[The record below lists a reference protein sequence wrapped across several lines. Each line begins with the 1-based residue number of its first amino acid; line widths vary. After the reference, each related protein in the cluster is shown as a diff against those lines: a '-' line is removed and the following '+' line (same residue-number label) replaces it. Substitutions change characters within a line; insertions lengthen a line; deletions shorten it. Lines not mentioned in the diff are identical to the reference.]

1 MRLYKISNGF
11 LTVCTFVL
19 RSWPEFPRSPPLQYL
34 NISYLVCPAGRSQTH
49 PPTPGILDE
58 LLFSAGFKT
67 ASETKVQEAASMT

>member
-19 RSWPEFPRSPPLQYL
+19 RSWPEFPRGPLLQYL
-34 NISYLVCPAGRSQTH
+34 NISYLVCPAGLH

-67 ASETKVQEAASMT
+67 ASETKVQEPASMT